1 MYKGKKVLAIIPARG
16 GSKGIKLKNI
26 VKLRGIPL
34 IGYVSKV
41 LHKINIIDYNLVS
54 TDSKKISDVSRSYN
68 LNVPFLRPKKLSGDR
83 ISDIDVMTHS
93 LKKIEKI
100 IKTKF
105 DIIVLLQ
112 PTSPLRKHSDVTKV
126 IRKLVN
132 NELDSVWTV
141 SKVDSKFHPLKQ
153 LVIKESSLSYYDKL
167 GKNIIARQQ
176 LSNLYQ
182 RNGVAYAL
190 TRECLLTQKKLLG
203 KKNGFIIIKRFLAN
217 IDDKVDLEL
226 AEYFMKKE
234 DEKKN
239 FL

>member
-26 VKLRGIPL
+26 VKLRGVPL

-54 TDSKKISDVSRSYN
+54 TDSKKISDVSRKYN
-68 LNVPFLRPKKLSGDR
+68 LNVPFMRPKKLSGDR
-83 ISDIDVMTHS
+83 ISDIDVMIHS

-100 IKTKF
+100 TKTKF

-112 PTSPLRKHSDVTKV
+112 PTSPLRKHSDVVRVVK
-126 IRKLVN
+126 KLVN
-132 NELDSVWTV
+132 DELDSVWTV

-203 KKNGFIIIKRFLAN
+203 KKNGFIIIKR
-217 IDDKVDLEL
+217 
-226 AEYFMKKE
+226 E
-234 DEKKN
+234 DEKRN

>member
-1 MYKGKKVLAIIPARG
+1 M
-16 GSKGIKLKNI
+16 KNI
-26 VKLRGIPL
+26 VDVSGHPL
-34 IGYVSKV
+34 ISYSIQAAK
-41 LHKINIIDYNLVS
+41 NCNDIDEIVVS